1 MSARQ
6 TWVLAVAVVLA
17 ALTLGAFL
25 GPRTAAHKAD
35 QPPSAVR
42 YQLIPTGT
50 NGEFVVM
57 DAVTGHCW
65 GSPTA
70 TRVSWDDL
78 GSPADPKK

>member
-6 TWVLAVAVVLA
+6 SWVPAAAAVLA
-17 ALTLGAFL
+17 ALILGAFL
-25 GPRTAAHKAD
+25 GPRTVAQKAE
-35 QPPSAVR
+35 QPPSAAR
-42 YQLIPTGT
+42 YQIIATGA

-70 TRVSWDDL
+70 TRGSWADL
-78 GSPADPKK
+78 GSPAEARK